1 MKRVLLYMFMSLI
14 FASCSKDEDPIQNPD
29 PIPVDPVDPVDPPEE
44 KDFVLQPEDTKT
56 YMVDAS
62 ATEETVALFYRLKNL
77 SRSNFIVGQQD
88 AFNAFYGNNAGDSDI
103 KKLTGSDPG
112 LLGSDFMFITDKN
125 NNGEPDNWFYQQEQQ
140 IIADAVDAYNKGMV
154 NHFTWHLREP
164 YEGDHFYTDEMTD
177 FQKANAFKSIL
188 PGGANHE
195 PYKEKLQKI
204 AEVVKNLKGSDGKLI
219 PIIFRPFHE
228 FDGGWFWWGAPY
240 STAQEFKTLWQFTVD
255 YLKDELN
262 VHNILYAYAP
272 DNSYSTATTY
282 LQRYP
287 GDEYVDILGMDN
299 YGDFVPGDASK
310 LSAANAK
317 LKMISELA
325 KDKVKIAAM
334 TETGLFIPNNTLP
347 ANFYSENLY
356 EVLTNNDIQIG
367 FMMFWQN
374 SENLYTVP
382 VPGLEGEEDFLEF
395 VQKEEPLLL
404 HEMPDMYK
412 LPN

>member
-1 MKRVLLYMFMSLI
+1 MKKIFLFLFMSLVL
-14 FASCSKDEDPIQNPD
+14 AGCSKDEDPVVNPD
-29 PIPVDPVDPVDPPEE
+29 PDPVDPVDPVDPPGEE
-44 KDFVLQPEDTKT
+44 EFILQPEDTRT

-62 ATEETVALFYRLKNL
+62 ATEETVALFYQLKTL
-77 SRSNFIVGQQD
+77 SRNHFIVGQQD
-88 AFNAFYGNNAGDSDI
+88 AFNAFYGNNSGESDI
-103 KKLTGSDPG
+103 KKVSGSDPG
-112 LLGSDFMFITDKN
+112 LLGSDFMFITDDN
-125 NNGEPDNWFYQQEQQ
+125 NNGQPENWFYQQEQQ
-140 IIADAVDAYNKGMV
+140 IIADVVEAYDKGIV

-164 YEGDHFYTDEMTD
+164 YEGDHFYADQMTE

-195 PYKEKLQKI
+195 YYKEKLQKV
-204 AEVVKNLKGSDGKLI
+204 AEVTKNLKGSDGKLI

-240 STAQEFKTLWQFTVD
+240 ASAQEFKSLWKFTVE
-255 YLKDELN
+255 YLRDELE

-299 YGDFVPGDASK
+299 YGDFLPGDASK

-317 LKMISELA
+317 LKMVSDLA
-325 KDKVKIAAM
+325 KEKVKIAAM
-334 TETGLFIPNNTLP
+334 TETGLFIPNSTLP
-347 ANFYSENLY
+347 AKFYSENLY
-356 EVLTNNDIQIG
+356 NVLTDNDIQIG

-374 SENLYTVP
+374 SENVYTVP

-395 VQKEEPLLL
+395 VQKDEALLL
-404 HEMPDMYK
+404 HEMPNMYN

>member
-1 MKRVLLYMFMSLI
+1 MKKIFLFLFMSLVL
-14 FASCSKDEDPIQNPD
+14 AGCSKDEDPVVNPD
-29 PIPVDPVDPVDPPEE
+29 PDPVDPVDPVDPPGEE
-44 KDFVLQPEDTKT
+44 EFILQPEDTRT

-62 ATEETVALFYRLKNL
+62 ATEETVALFYQLKTL
-77 SRSNFIVGQQD
+77 SRNHFIIGQQD
-88 AFNAFYGNNAGDSDI
+88 AFNAFYGNNSGESDI
-103 KKLTGSDPG
+103 KKVSGSDPG
-112 LLGSDFMFITDKN
+112 LLGSDFMFITDDN
-125 NNGEPDNWFYQQEQQ
+125 NNGQPENWFYQQEQK
-140 IIADAVDAYNKGMV
+140 IIADVVEAYDKGMV

-164 YEGDHFYTDEMTD
+164 YEGDHFYADDMTE
-177 FQKANAFKSIL
+177 FQRANAFKSIL

-195 PYKEKLQKI
+195 YYKEKLLKV
-204 AEVVKNLKGSDGKLI
+204 AEVTKNLKGSDGKLI

-240 STAQEFKTLWQFTVD
+240 ASAQEFKSLWRFTVE
-255 YLKDELN
+255 YLRDELE

-299 YGDFVPGDASK
+299 YGDFLPGDALK

-317 LKMISELA
+317 LKMVSDLA
-325 KDKVKIAAM
+325 KERVKIAAM
-334 TETGLFIPNNTLP
+334 TETGLFIPNSTLP
-347 ANFYSENLY
+347 ENFYSKNLY
-356 EVLTNNDIQIG
+356 EVLTGNDIQIG

-374 SENLYTVP
+374 SENVYTVP
-382 VPGLEGEEDFLEF
+382 VPGLEGEEDFLQF

-404 HEMPDMYK
+404 HEMPTMYN